1 VLLLLNGFRAH
12 PPCGAPRARSH
23 AWLPSRIFGPMLDAE
38 RETRRFKK
46 KENRKISL
54 LSVRELLDVE
64 QTTVPIR
71 KPVVSERSLPASR
84 SVS

>member
-1 VLLLLNGFRAH
+1 
-12 PPCGAPRARSH
+12 
-23 AWLPSRIFGPMLDAE
+23 MLDAE

-64 QTTVPIR
+64 QTTVPSK
-71 KPVVSERSLPASR
+71 KPVASGRSLPARR
-84 SVS
+84 SIS

>member
-1 VLLLLNGFRAH
+1 
-12 PPCGAPRARSH
+12 
-23 AWLPSRIFGPMLDAE
+23 MLDAE